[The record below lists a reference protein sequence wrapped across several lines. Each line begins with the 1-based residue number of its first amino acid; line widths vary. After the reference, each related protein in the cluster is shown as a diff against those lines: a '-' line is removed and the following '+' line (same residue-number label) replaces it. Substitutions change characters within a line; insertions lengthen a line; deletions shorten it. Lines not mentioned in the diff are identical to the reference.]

1 MCFYLLPWFSGGSL
15 KWAGDR
21 DRHFLRK
28 MHLTCLAM
36 WFVTPGTQGVFC
48 KYLCHYTKI
57 DPVSWCHRI
66 KYCCTPKRYWKLPS
80 SSQDALDSTSGLII
94 FSNLYILEIG
104 EGSWVSSLWAL
115 GRLPH
120 SGHSSPRH
128 VMIHLCLL
136 SHTEKDY
143 FALDWCSICSHP
155 FPAKVTISPK
165 ENKRCS
171 ELFINFCMW
180 NEWGIDVRSPA
191 VMRWWP
197 RWDGMTQKQFLAMSN

>member
-1 MCFYLLPWFSGGSL
+1 MDLWSELEIETDILSEKCIWLALPCALSPLELKGFYVSL
-15 KWAGDR
+15 
-21 DRHFLRK
+21 
-28 MHLTCLAM
+28 C
-36 WFVTPGTQGVFC
+36 C
-48 KYLCHYTKI
+48 LCHYTKI
-57 DPVSWCHRI
+57 DPVSLCHRI
-66 KYCCTPKRYWKLPS
+66 KYCCTPKQDWKLPS
-80 SSQDALDSTSGLII
+80 SSQDAPDSTSGLII
-94 FSNLYILEIG
+94 SSNLYVLEIG
-104 EGSWVSSLWAL
+104 EGSRVSSLWAL

>member
-1 MCFYLLPWFSGGSL
+1 MDLWSELEIETDIFSEACLWLALPRASSPLALKGFYVTMC
-15 KWAGDR
+15 
-21 DRHFLRK
+21 
-28 MHLTCLAM
+28 CLC
-36 WFVTPGTQGVFC
+36 P
-48 KYLCHYTKI
+48 YTKI
-57 DPVSWCHRI
+57 DPGSLCHRI
-66 KYCCTPKRYWKLPS
+66 KYWCMSKQYWELPS
-80 SSQDALDSTSGLII
+80 SSQDAPDSTSGLII
-94 FSNLYILEIG
+94 FSSLYILEIG
-104 EGSWVSSLWAL
+104 KGSPVSSLWAL
-115 GRLPH
+115 GRLPD
-120 SGHSSPRH
+120 SGRSSPRH

-197 RWDGMTQKQFLAMSN
+197 RWDGMTQKRFLAMSN